1 MTTAVGLAVTAV
13 VLLLGAA
20 FARRRAPRTVPA
32 CLLVSGVLVGLSAA
46 VFALVARDETLAD
59 TDAPVLGFMVAERTT
74 GRTDLAEA
82 ASLFGGTVF
91 TGGLAVLAALV
102 LALRGRRSRAVV
114 WVCAVAVGSLTIR
127 LLKTAVER
135 ARPPLDTRLA
145 VETSASLPSGHALM
159 SALGVGLTVVA
170 LLVLLRDAGRTEPV
184 VRGAIV
190 LVGALIVLLIG
201 ASRVYLGVHW
211 TTDVLAG
218 WMLGGALLGLAVALA
233 AVLEGRPSEIHPS
246 KGSVDSPVA

>member
-1 MTTAVGLAVTAV
+1 MTTAVGLAVVAV
-13 VLLLGAA
+13 VLLVGAGV
-20 FARRRAPRTVPA
+20 ARRRTPRPVPA
-32 CLLVSGVLVGLSAA
+32 CLTTAGVLVALSAA

-59 TDAPVLGFMVAERTT
+59 TDAPVLAEMVAQRTT

-82 ASLFGGTVF
+82 ASLFGGTFF

-102 LALRGRRSRAVV
+102 LALRGRRPRAVV
-114 WVCAVAVGSLTIR
+114 WVGAVAVGSLTIR

-159 SALGVGLTVVA
+159 SALGIGLTVVA
-170 LLVLLRDAGRTEPV
+170 VLLLLSDAGRGSSV

-190 LVGALIVLLIG
+190 LVGAVIVVVIG

-218 WMLGGALLGLAVALA
+218 WMLGAALAALAVALA
-233 AVLEGRPSEIHPS
+233 AVLESRPTEIHPS
-246 KGSVDSPVA
+246 KGSVDAPVA

>member
-1 MTTAVGLAVTAV
+1 MTVAVGLAVVAV
-13 VLLLGAA
+13 VLLVGAGW
-20 FARRRAPRTVPA
+20 ARRRTPRPVPR
-32 CLLVSGVLVGLSAA
+32 CLVVAGVLVGLSAA

-59 TDAPVLGFMVAERTT
+59 TDAPVLAWMVAERAA
-74 GRTDLAEA
+74 GRTDLAEG
-82 ASLFGGTVF
+82 ASLFGGTFF

-102 LALRGRRSRAVV
+102 LALRGRRSRALV
-114 WVCAVAVGSLTIR
+114 WVGAVAVGSLTIR

-135 ARPPLDTRLA
+135 PRPPLGTRLA

-159 SALGVGLTVVA
+159 SALGVGLTVIAV
-170 LLVLLRDAGRTEPV
+170 LLLLRDAGRENPV
-184 VRGAIV
+184 VRVAIP

-218 WMLGGALLGLAVALA
+218 WMLGSALAALAVALA
-233 AVLEGRPSEIHPS
+233 TVLEARPAKILPP
-246 KGSVDSPVA
+246 KGSVDAPVA

>member
-1 MTTAVGLAVTAV
+1 MTVAVGLAVAAV
-13 VLLLGAA
+13 VLLVGTGW
-20 FARRRAPRTVPA
+20 ARRRTPRPVPV
-32 CLLVSGVLVGLSAA
+32 CLVVAGVLVGLSAA

-59 TDAPVLGFMVAERTT
+59 TDAPVLAWMVAHRTT

-82 ASLFGGTVF
+82 ASLFGGTFF

-102 LALRGRRSRAVV
+102 LALRGRRARALV
-114 WVCAVAVGSLTIR
+114 WVGAVAVGSLTIR

-135 ARPPLDTRLA
+135 ARPPVEARLA

-159 SALGVGLTVVA
+159 SALGIGLTVLA
-170 LLVLLRDAGRTEPV
+170 VLLLLREAGRDNSV
-184 VRGAIV
+184 VRIAIP

-201 ASRVYLGVHW
+201 VSRAYLGVHW

-218 WMLGGALLGLAVALA
+218 WMLGSALAALAVALA
-233 AVLEGRPSEIHPS
+233 AVLEARPAKIHPS
-246 KGSVDSPVA
+246 KGSVDAPVA